1 MKICVV
7 GTGYVGLVSGACL
20 ADVGHE
26 VVCVDVDPAKVARI
40 NRGEAPIHEDGLPE
54 ILKRTV
60 GTRLSATTDLAAAFA
75 DADVG
80 LICVGTP
87 FDGRTIDLQYVTGA
101 ANQLGALLRDKRK
114 YSVVAVKSTVVPGTT
129 DTVVREALERASGKV
144 AGRDF
149 GLGMNPEFLAEGVA
163 VRDFME
169 PDRIVVG
176 GVDARSLDAL
186 AALYAPFPDVPVV
199 RTTPRTAET
208 IKYASNSLMATM
220 ISFSNELARYCEAVG
235 EVDIADVLP
244 GVHLMSHLTAADA
257 SGRRKP
263 VGIASFLWAGCGF
276 GGSCFPKDVKALIAH
291 GQASGVPM
299 PLLDA
304 VIRINETQPTRML
317 AKARERVGPLSG
329 RRVTVLGIAFKPG
342 TDDVRES
349 PAIPI
354 VAALRAE
361 GAQVVVHDPIALDTG
376 RRELEAQRVR
386 TDDIRFEADLERALD
401 GAEVVLLVTRWPVY
415 AGVPAVLAKLGI
427 EPLVVDGRRMLAR
440 DSVARY
446 EGVGLR
452 DGSAARSGARAAPR
466 APAAADVPVR

>member
-1 MKICVV
+1 M
-7 GTGYVGLVSGACL
+7 
-20 ADVGHE
+20 
-26 VVCVDVDPAKVARI
+26 
-40 NRGEAPIHEDGLPE
+40 
-54 ILKRTV
+54 

-87 FDGRTIDLQYVTGA
+87 FDGKTIDLQYVTGA
-101 ANQLGALLRDKRK
+101 ARQLGVLLRDKRK
-114 YSVVAVKSTVVPGTT
+114 YSVVVVKSTVVPGTT
-129 DTVVREALERASGKV
+129 DTVVRQALESASGKV

-176 GVDARSLDAL
+176 GIDARSVDTL
-186 AALYAPFPDVPVV
+186 AALYGPFPDVPVV
-199 RTTPRTAET
+199 RTTPRTAEM

-235 EVDIADVLP
+235 EVDIADVLA
-244 GVHLMSHLTAADA
+244 GVHLMSHLTAADGL
-257 SGRRKP
+257 GRRLP
-263 VGIASFLWAGCGF
+263 VGIVSFLWAGCGF

-299 PLLDA
+299 PVLDA
-304 VIRINETQPTRML
+304 VIRTNDTQPARML
-317 AKARERVGPLSG
+317 TRARERMGPLTG

-349 PAIPI
+349 PAVPI
-354 VAALRAE
+354 VAALSAE
-361 GAQVVVHDPIALDTG
+361 GAHVVVHDPIALETG
-376 RRELEAQRVR
+376 RRELQSKGVR
-386 TDDIRFEADLERALD
+386 TEAIRFESDLGSAVAD
-401 GAEVVLLVTRWPVY
+401 AEVVLLVTRWPEY
-415 AGVPAVLAKLGI
+415 AQLPALLGRI
-427 EPLVVDGRRMLAR
+427 GTSPLVVDGRRMLAR

-452 DGSAARSGARAAPR
+452 VASDDPASAAPR
-466 APAAADVPVR
+466 DVPVVAAADAR

>member
-1 MKICVV
+1 MRICVV

-26 VVCVDVDPAKVARI
+26 VVCVDVDPDKVARI

-54 ILKRTV
+54 ILQRTV
-60 GTRLSATTDLAAAFA
+60 GTRLSATTDLAAAFNG
-75 DADVG
+75 ADVA

-101 ANQLGALLRDKRK
+101 AQQLGALLRERRD
-114 YSVVAVKSTVVPGTT
+114 YTVVAVKSTVVPGTT
-129 DTVVREALERASGKV
+129 DTVVRQALESTSGKI

-163 VRDFME
+163 VRDFMQ

-176 GVDARSLDAL
+176 GVDQRSTSTL
-186 AALYAPFPDVPVV
+186 AAMYAAFPGVPVLH
-199 RTTPRTAET
+199 TTPRTAEM

-220 ISFSNELARYCEAVG
+220 ISFSNELARYCEALG
-235 EVDIADVLP
+235 GVDVADVLP
-244 GVHLMSHLTAADA
+244 GVHLMSHLTAPD
-257 SGRRKP
+257 GVGGRKP

-291 GQASGVPM
+291 GQANGAPM

-304 VIRINETQPTRML
+304 VIGINKTQPLRML
-317 AKARERVGPLSG
+317 SKAREHLGPLAG

-349 PAIPI
+349 PAVPI
-354 VAALRAE
+354 VIGLLAE
-361 GAQVVVHDPIALDTG
+361 GARVAVHDPIALDTG
-376 RRELEAQRVR
+376 RRELDSHGVPRDAV
-386 TDDIRFEADLERALD
+386 RFESDLESALTEAD
-401 GAEVVLLVTRWPVY
+401 VVFLVTRWPDYVE
-415 AGVPAVLAKLGI
+415 VPRLLERLGRS
-427 EPLVVDGRRMLAR
+427 PLVVDGRRLLSR
-440 DSVARY
+440 DSITNY
-446 EGVGLR
+446 DGVGMRRGTGLDR
-452 DGSAARSGARAAPR
+452 SVGSVGRELTEEEA
-466 APAAADVPVR
+466 